1 MSVHQ
6 EIPSRLVLDRL
17 ADESGL
23 AIAIVDASLI
33 ETSASNNNSICRTL
47 NPDGEITGRCADFCG
62 KALEKATEAG
72 KSVGFVCHAG
82 LDCRAVAM
90 TSDERPVAAIVGRTF
105 IKSENYRLATER
117 AMKGD
122 WQQHSPAELFENVLL
137 SGSNAQIEKTMEK
150 LVDLAVT
157 IETVEAEREIAV
169 DTPIKKPVLAF
180 EQTKDEI
187 ARLAEELNERTE
199 RPRFPDA
206 EQYIGRIAE
215 PNAEAIDEPAA
226 KTDVEP
232 ISAPTDERV
241 SDAAAWR
248 SFFGSLLSKDYQ
260 PACDAILQFLASHY
274 GFRSL
279 VWLERRDS
287 RFEDLTGYGTLAGRK
302 VKLGIALDDPRLP
315 EAVASEMPVELVERS
330 KNAEQSRIMYLFPV
344 PVGGDIPSALAV
356 LDPIEDKAKKHQIAR
371 LCHSVAPQLEI
382 LRLRAEVSRRDSLAR
397 AVRKFSDTLKTDNTD
412 DFWLHLTLTS
422 AELLQS
428 ERASLLVLDEK
439 SGQLE
444 LKAVVGAHLDTSSN
458 AEPGDRVSRIVFE
471 KGKPAVVADVSA
483 TGLLPAPDE
492 RQYKTSSFISS
503 PVTLG
508 DRNIA
513 VINFT
518 DKVSGANFDKRDLE
532 LIRAITPQIAVAIDR
547 AGLQERAG
555 EFEQLAVTDALTG
568 LLNRRYI
575 EERLLE
581 EVKRS
586 NRHGYPMSFLMLDVD
601 HFKSYNDSFGHPAG
615 DEALKL
621 VASVIRDTLRGAD
634 VAARFGGEEF
644 AILLPQTT
652 DDEASMIA
660 ERIRSNIE
668 QSQFEHRAVTVSI
681 GVASCSSDL
690 CSVPGLIK
698 AADLALYDA
707 KHKGRNRV
715 RLFVEMD
722 ASSDEPRPE

>member
-23 AIAIVDASLI
+23 AIAIVDASGI

-62 KALEKATEAG
+62 KALNKASELG

-90 TSDERPVAAIVGRTF
+90 TSDERQVAAIVGRTF
-105 IKSENYRLATER
+105 IKSENYRHATER

-122 WQQHSPAELFENVLL
+122 WQQHSPADLFENVLL
-137 SGSNAQIEKTMEK
+137 SGSVAEIEKTMNE
-150 LVDLAVT
+150 LVDMAVT
-157 IETVEAEREIAV
+157 IETADTKHEIAV
-169 DTPIKKPVLAF
+169 ETPIKKPVISF
-180 EQTKDEI
+180 ERTQDQI
-187 ARLAEELNERTE
+187 AILAEKLNHTSTE
-199 RPRFPDA
+199 QPQFPDPEPRP
-206 EQYIGRIAE
+206 EQA
-215 PNAEAIDEPAA
+215 
-226 KTDVEP
+226 VEP
-232 ISAPTDERV
+232 VAERI

-248 SFFGSLLSKDYQ
+248 SFFGSLLSKDYL
-260 PACDAILQFLASHY
+260 PACDAILQFLGSHY

-279 VWLERRDS
+279 VWLERRDK
-287 RFEDLTGYGTLAGRK
+287 RFEDLTGYGTLEGRK
-302 VKLGIALDDPRLP
+302 VKLGITLDDPRLV
-315 EAVASEMPVELVERS
+315 EAVRAEMPVELVERS
-330 KNAEQSRIMYLFPV
+330 KNIERSRTMFLFPV
-344 PVGGDIPSALAV
+344 PVGTDIPSALAI
-356 LDPIEDKAKKHQIAR
+356 LDPIADDKIKHQIAR

-382 LRLRAEVSRRDSLAR
+382 LRLRGEVARRDSLAR
-397 AVRKFSDTLKTDNTD
+397 AVRKFSDSLKSVDTD
-412 DFWLHLTLTS
+412 DFWMHLTLTS

-428 ERASLLVLDEK
+428 ERASLLVLDES
-439 SGQLE
+439 SGMLE
-444 LKAVVGAHLDTSSN
+444 IKAAVGAHADLSTE
-458 AEPGDRVSRIVFE
+458 AEPGSRVSRIVFE
-471 KGKPAVVADVSA
+471 KGRPAVVADIS
-483 TGLLPAPDE
+483 TSGLLPAPDE
-492 RQYKTSSFISS
+492 RRYKTSSFISS
-503 PVTLG
+503 PVALG

-518 DKVSGANFDKRDLE
+518 DKASGANFDKRDLE

-547 AGLQERAG
+547 AGLKERAG

-601 HFKSYNDSFGHPAG
+601 HFKSYNDNFGHPAG
-615 DEALKL
+615 DEALKI
-621 VASVIRDTLRGAD
+621 VANVIRDTLRGAD

-652 DDEASMIA
+652 DEEAAMIA

-668 QSQFEHRAVTVSI
+668 QAKFPHRAVTVSI
-681 GVASCSSDL
+681 GVASCSSEL
-690 CSVPGLIK
+690 CSVKGLIQ
-698 AADLALYDA
+698 AADDALYDA
-707 KHKGRNRV
+707 KHKGRNSV
-715 RLFVEMD
+715 RLFADMPGREGHH
-722 ASSDEPRPE
+722 

>member
-1 MSVHQ
+1 MGVHQ

-105 IKSENYRLATER
+105 IRSENYRLATER

-122 WQQHSPAELFENVLL
+122 WQQHSSAALFENVLL
-137 SGSNAQIEKTMEK
+137 SGSNAQIEKTIIQ

-157 IETVEAEREIAV
+157 IETAEAEAAV
-169 DTPIKKPVLAF
+169 STPIKKPVLAF

-187 ARLAEELNERTE
+187 ARLAEELNERTV
-199 RPRFPDA
+199 RSSFPDA
-206 EQYIGRIAE
+206 ERYIGRIAE
-215 PNAEAIDEPAA
+215 TNA
-226 KTDVEP
+226 KTRSEP
-232 ISAPTDERV
+232 VAETTPKRVSAPVDVRV

-248 SFFGSLLSKDYQ
+248 SFFGSLLSKEYQ

-279 VWLERRDS
+279 VWLERRDN
-287 RFEDLTGYGTLAGRK
+287 RFEDLTGYGTLEGRK
-302 VKLGIALDDPRLP
+302 VKLGIALNDPRLP
-315 EAVASEMPVELVERS
+315 DAVASEMPLELIERS
-330 KNAEQSRIMYLFPV
+330 KSSEHSRTMYLFPV
-344 PVGGDIPSALAV
+344 PVGTDIPSALAI
-356 LDPIEDKAKKHQIAR
+356 LDPIDDEAKKHQIAR

-382 LRLRAEVSRRDSLAR
+382 LRLRGEVSRRDSLAR
-397 AVRKFSDTLKTDNTD
+397 AVRKFSDTIKTDNTA

-428 ERASLLVLDEK
+428 ERASLMVLDEK
-439 SGQLE
+439 SGLLE
-444 LKAVVGAHLDTSSN
+444 LKAVVGAHIDPSLG

-483 TGLLPAPDE
+483 TGLLPAPSE

-503 PVTLG
+503 PVGLG

-547 AGLQERAG
+547 AGLKERAG

-652 DDEASMIA
+652 DDEAAMIA

-668 QSQFEHRAVTVSI
+668 NSQFQHRSVTVSI

-698 AADLALYDA
+698 ASDLALYDA

-722 ASSDEPRPE
+722 AGEDQPQI